1 MTPFVAGAILLI
13 ASSCSTVN
21 RTVLAPP
28 GVEGAAFVGDKVCL
42 ECHAPIARAFPGNPH
57 ARVSHPMEGLE
68 DTIGCESCHGPAS
81 RHVASGGGRG
91 LFIVNPRSEPATCFQ
106 CHLDVHAQFRLP
118 QHHPVIEGRMNCV
131 ECHDP
136 HGSDMMKPAGGL
148 AMARL
153 NESCAQC
160 HRDQSRPFVF
170 EHEALREGCTV
181 CHQPHG
187 SINDKLLV
195 ERDNNLCLKCHAQV
209 HDPGTGEVFIGKQR
223 HTQLL
228 QQGGC
233 WTAGCHPAVHGSNVQ
248 PRFRY

>member
-1 MTPFVAGAILLI
+1 
-13 ASSCSTVN
+13 
-21 RTVLAPP
+21 
-28 GVEGAAFVGDKVCL
+28 
-42 ECHAPIARAFPGNPH
+42 
-57 ARVSHPMEGLE
+57 
-68 DTIGCESCHGPAS
+68 
-81 RHVASGGGRG
+81 
-91 LFIVNPRSEPATCFQ
+91 
-106 CHLDVHAQFRLP
+106 
-118 QHHPVIEGRMNCV
+118 
-131 ECHDP
+131 
-136 HGSDMMKPAGGL
+136 MMKPAGGL